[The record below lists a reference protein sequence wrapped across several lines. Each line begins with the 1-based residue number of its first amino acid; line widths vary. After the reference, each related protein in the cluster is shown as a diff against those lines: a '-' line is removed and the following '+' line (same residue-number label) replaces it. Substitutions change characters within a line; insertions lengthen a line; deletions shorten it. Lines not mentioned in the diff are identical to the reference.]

1 MTRLLIATHNIHKA
15 AEFRSLLE
23 GSGIEVVTLDAFPS
37 IEPVDEDEPSLEG
50 NALKKARH
58 VFEKSGLASV
68 ADDTGLE
75 VYYLNGEPGVY
86 SSRYSGP
93 GATYDSNCRKLLGAL
108 QGVPPRRRRARF
120 RCVLAFVAPPNYV
133 RTAEGIC
140 EGTILEAKRGTQG
153 FGYDP
158 LFLPA
163 EHRETFAEMIPSLK
177 NRISHRGRALEA
189 LKPELLKYFTLHP

>member
-120 RCVLAFVAPPNYV
+120 RCVLAFVAPPTYV